1 MAQVFIPKFDKL
13 TSGTQKSFERELRLG
28 GVLNRKLQRERG
40 NTFSRLKRTAERHKN
55 YQRKPGCELELMS
68 VVDARTWFRW
78 QQEDPHFWSDKKNI
92 EKFTKDNPIAAPWKH
107 A

>member
-1 MAQVFIPKFDKL
+1 MAQVFIHKIDNLAQSKRR
-13 TSGTQKSFERELRLG
+13 SFERELRLG

-40 NTFSRLKRTAERHKN
+40 NTFSRLKRTAQRHRNYERK
-55 YQRKPGCELELMS
+55 KGCELELMS

-92 EKFTKDNPIAAPWKH
+92 EKFTKDNPIAAPWKY

>member
-1 MAQVFIPKFDKL
+1 
-13 TSGTQKSFERELRLG
+13 
-28 GVLNRKLQRERG
+28 
-40 NTFSRLKRTAERHKN
+40 
-55 YQRKPGCELELMS
+55 MS

-78 QQEDPHFWSDKKNI
+78 QQVDPHFWSDTKNI